1 MHKRLYTFLEDN
13 NILYLNQYGFRKNN
27 STVYA
32 LVQITELIKASIDR
46 GKFGCGIFIDL
57 RKAFDTVNHKI
68 LLTKLEHYG
77 NMLHWFQFYLIVNSM
92 FQLTENLLNHLE
104 LTVVYPKDPWS
115 TTVFVI
121 H

>member
-32 LVQITELIKASIDR
+32 LVQITELIKA

-57 RKAFDTVNHKI
+57 RKAFRTVT
-68 LLTKLEHYG
+68 TKY
-77 NMLHWFQFYLIVNSM
+77 Y
-92 FQLTENLLNHLE
+92 
-104 LTVVYPKDPWS
+104 
-115 TTVFVI
+115 
-121 H
+121 